1 MRRSK
6 SDKIR
11 ALADKGLTNVEIAQK
26 TGFSAQLI
34 YSVIKRHKVVGVKV
48 VKVKVPD
55 KKTKINALVSKFVD
69 DLSKLL

>member
-34 YSVIKRHKVVGVKV
+34 HGVVKRHKVASAKV
-48 VKVKVPD
+48 VKVKGSD

>member
-6 SDKIR
+6 SNKIR

-34 YSVIKRHKVVGVKV
+34 HSVVKRHKSVSAKV
-48 VKVKVPD
+48 VNVKGAD
-55 KKTKINALVSKFVD
+55 KKAKINALVSKFVD